1 MRTNPETG
9 IHCGYY
15 RLVESYRNHSGRVC
29 HRTLLNAGYLDALSA
44 DQLNLIQ
51 KILTEKAKNAGN
63 PLFDLPPSTDPIVVR
78 YVESFFNQM
87 VAEKRIDVPDSKFRQ
102 HEPKNGKD
110 LQLIDIN
117 SIRNKDVREIGAE
130 WMSFQAMQ

>member
-1 MRTNPETG
+1 MYFKVSMRTNPETG

-15 RLVESYRNHSGRVC
+15 RLVESYCNLCGRVC

-63 PLFDLPPSTDPIVVR
+63 PLFDLPPEYGSYCGLLCRIVLQPNGCR
-78 YVESFFNQM
+78 KAHRRPESKL
-87 VAEKRIDVPDSKFRQ
+87 V
-102 HEPKNGKD
+102 
-110 LQLIDIN
+110 
-117 SIRNKDVREIGAE
+117 
-130 WMSFQAMQ
+130 